1 MSTSNMQIKSMA
13 KQLRLVASE
22 VSNVLGVTVTVDQL
36 LKIEEI
42 LNASS
47 IVADGATKAEVHQP
61 AVKSDAKSVK
71 GFKSGSTAAERS
83 EVARKRAMNRRWPTA
98 DWSNWDFSQYADG
111 ETHTVVTHELRKAA
125 GWDKFVPN
133 RVVLKRFDSMCRVVA
148 AKLGV
153 KVEAHIAPDQRSM
166 TLQFK

>member
-42 LNASS
+42 LNSGAP
-47 IVADGATKAEVHQP
+47 VAVAATKVEVHQP
-61 AVKSDAKSVK
+61 VESEVEPVK
-71 GFKSGSTAAERS
+71 GFKTGLTPAERS
-83 EVARKRAMNRRWPTA
+83 KLARKRVMKRKVPTA
-98 DWSNWDFSQYADG
+98 NWGAWDFAQYADG
-111 ETHTVVTHELRKAA
+111 EVHTVVTNDIRRAV

-133 RVVLKRFDSMCRVVA
+133 RVVLKRFDSMARLVA
-148 AKLGV
+148 AKMGA
-153 KVEAHIAPDQRSM
+153 KVEAHNATDLRSM